1 MTPYITV
8 AIGAETRI
16 YFAFVTTAP
25 SALDAP
31 NTITLD
37 EGPFWDIVGFAAD
50 PVPVDALRAR
60 MHARLVLVDSM
71 QRAWQRL
78 KYSRNHHLLLEADP
92 WLAGLTTLQFCLWQ
106 RLEGRVPTQVVA

>member
-1 MTPYITV
+1 MQPYITV

-37 EGPFWDIVGFAAD
+37 EGPFSDIVGLAAD
-50 PVPVDALRAR
+50 PVAVDALAR
-60 MHARLVLVDSM
+60 MPARLVLVDSM

-78 KYSRNHHLLLEADP
+78 KYGRNHHLLLEADP

-106 RLEGRVPTQVVA
+106 RLEGRVPARVAA